1 MWVPRNDMKWRQK
14 REGFKGQRIV
24 VVPRPVLE
32 KLLKDPLLR
41 NLTPTDAG
49 YYPKA
54 RGHACAREHGA
65 PETIFIYCAE
75 GNGWCELEGR
85 RHDVAE
91 NQLLI
96 VPASTPHVYGAGRND
111 PWTIHWFHAVGTNV
125 PLYLQRLGVTKE
137 NPVVSLGGDV
147 YLFSLFEEVVEALEH
162 GFTLT
167 HLIYAAHS
175 LTHLMGSILRHKE
188 EFGHGAPSVREQIAR
203 SVEFMKGHL
212 GEPLTVAT
220 LAALVNLSRS
230 HYTTL
235 FRRVTGYAPL
245 SYLNHLRM
253 QQAVQLLNSTELP
266 IKQISDQLGF
276 SDQFYFSRAFSKM
289 HNHSPSEHRRRY
301 ATKTLPA
308 SG

>member
-1 MWVPRNDMKWRQK
+1 MKWREK
-14 REGFKGQRIV
+14 HEGFKGQRIV

-32 KLLKDPLLR
+32 KILKDPLLL
-41 NLTPTDAG
+41 NLLPTDAG

-54 RGHACAREHGA
+54 KGHTFAREHGA

-75 GNGWCELEGR
+75 GNGWCKIAGR
-85 RHDVAE
+85 RHDVGP
-91 NQLLI
+91 NQLLV
-96 VPASTPHVYGAGRND
+96 VPASMPHVYGAAKNT

-125 PLYLQRLGVTKE
+125 PLYLERLGVTKE
-137 NPVVSLGGDV
+137 KPVVSLGGDV

-167 HLIYAAHS
+167 HLLYAAHS
-175 LTHLMGSILRHKE
+175 LAHLMGLILRHKE
-188 EFGHGAPSVREQIAR
+188 QHGHGAPSVREQIAR

-212 GEPLTVAT
+212 SEPLKVAT

-253 QQAVQLLNSTELP
+253 QQAVQLLNSTDLP
-266 IKQISDQLGF
+266 IKQISNQLGF

-289 HNHSPSEHRRRY
+289 HNHSPTEHRRRY
-301 ATKTLPA
+301 SSKAFPEIRQ
-308 SG
+308 GG

>member
-1 MWVPRNDMKWRQK
+1 MKWRQK
-14 REGFKGQRIV
+14 HEGFKGQRIV

-32 KLLKDPLLR
+32 KALKDPLLVA
-41 NLTPTDAG
+41 LAPTDAG

-54 RGHACAREHGA
+54 KGHTCAREHGA

-75 GNGWCELEGR
+75 GNGWCELAGR
-85 RHDVAE
+85 RHEVAA
-91 NQLLI
+91 NQLLV
-96 VPASTPHVYGAGRND
+96 VPASIPHVYGAAKKD
-111 PWTIHWFHAVGTNV
+111 PWTIHWFHAVGTNL
-125 PLYLQRLGVTKE
+125 PLYVERLGVTKE
-137 NPVVSLGGDV
+137 KPVVSLGGDV

-167 HLIYAAHS
+167 QLLYAAHS
-175 LTHLMGSILRHKE
+175 LTHLMGLILRHKQE
-188 EFGHGAPSVREQIAR
+188 HGYGAPNVREQIAR

-212 GEPLTVAT
+212 SEPLKVAT

-253 QQAVQLLNSTELP
+253 QQAVQLLNGTDLP

-276 SDQFYFSRAFSKM
+276 SEQFYFSRAFSKM
-289 HNHSPSEHRRRY
+289 HNHSPTEHRRRY
-301 ATKTLPA
+301 SAKDFA
-308 SG
+308 SSRPRD